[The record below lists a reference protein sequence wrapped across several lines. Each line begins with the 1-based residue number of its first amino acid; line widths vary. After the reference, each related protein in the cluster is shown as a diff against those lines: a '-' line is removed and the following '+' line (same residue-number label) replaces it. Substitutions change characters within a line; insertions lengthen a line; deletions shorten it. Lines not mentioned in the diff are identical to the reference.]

1 MASYCSP
8 VDGNDPLSG
17 ELFFILQK
25 MLQFLPVLCR
35 QLDSIEVL
43 SECGGDPVEGS
54 LERGPQSEPQCS
66 VAAVCHSAAAADR
79 FTGGVG
85 QLKVSV
91 HCLL

>member
-1 MASYCSP
+1 MASYFSP
-8 VDGNDPLSG
+8 VDGNDQPSV

-25 MLQFLPVLCR
+25 MLQFFPVLCR

-43 SECGGDPVEGS
+43 PECGCDPVEGS
-54 LERGPQSEPQCS
+54 LECGSQRKPQCF
-66 VAAVCHSAAAADR
+66 VAAVSHSAAAAHR
-79 FTGGVG
+79 FTGGMG